1 MDRKIKILIAEDERA
16 IAGALE
22 LKLKSSG
29 FETVVAYNGQ
39 DALDFLLSDKFDLMI
54 LDLIMPKLGGFDI
67 LAKAKEKGI
76 KTPIMVNSN
85 LSQTKDTIKA
95 KELGAVDFF
104 VKSDTPL
111 SEIVEKIKK
120 YFNL

>member
-1 MDRKIKILIAEDERA
+1 MQKKIKILIAEDEKA

-22 LKLKSSG
+22 LKLNNSG

-39 DALDFLLSDKFDLMI
+39 DALDFLLSDNFDLMI

-67 LAKAKEKGI
+67 LAKAKERGI

-85 LSQTKDTIKA
+85 LSQTKDTLRA

-111 SEIVEKIKK
+111 SEIVDKIKK
-120 YFNL
+120 YLKI